1 MLDSLPPIITG
12 AVSIHTTY
20 KRGLNVEEIAK
31 MALDKVVHISENAPP
46 AIRDQAHAY
55 KNALGEVLVYYL
67 KMAVDQ
73 DRATICST
81 LRETGH
87 SELAEQI
94 RKL

>member
-1 MLDSLPPIITG
+1 MLDSMPPLITG
-12 AVSIHTTY
+12 VVSVHTTY
-20 KRGLNVEEIAK
+20 KRGLTVEEIAK

-55 KNALGEVLVYYL
+55 KNALGEVLVY
-67 KMAVDQ
+67 
-73 DRATICST
+73 CST

>member
-1 MLDSLPPIITG
+1 MLDSMPPLITG
-12 AVSIHTTY
+12 VVSVHTTY
-20 KRGLNVEEIAK
+20 KRGLTVEEIAK

-94 RKL
+94 RNL